1 MLELVEKETEE
12 LSGIETARFGLLV
25 FVKDTDGEKIVGGKG
40 DTIVLWRLFDHDPSY
55 RLARRF
61 KLL

>member
-1 MLELVEKETEE
+1 MLELVENEREV
-12 LSGIETARFGLLV
+12 SGIETARLGLLA

-40 DTIVLWRLFDHDPSY
+40 DTIVLWRLFDQDPSY